1 MDYSELWRVATWFE
15 YPGYAHWL
23 RCEVVAEE
31 AAGDAQDIL

>member
-1 MDYSELWRVATWFE
+1 MDYSELWRVATRFE

-23 RCEVVAEE
+23 RCEVVAGE